1 MIKTIKRSL
10 INELS
15 KISLDNETKSNKQF
29 ILKFILLSQMVNRLK
44 LTVKE
49 KSFSQYYFQV
59 SKAIIKYLYLN
70 LKLIIIIV

>member
-1 MIKTIKRSL
+1 MIKTIKRPL

-15 KISLDNETKSNKQF
+15 RISLDNETKSNKQF
-29 ILKFILLSQMVNRLK
+29 ILMFILLSQMVNRLK